1 MTENRLTLLERKQ
14 NSLLSSFFVF
24 FFETPAPLS
33 LDSLLWFWEDLG
45 IDGTAAAWPT
55 LPAQIQTFN
64 KSLLLMTINHQ
75 NKHLPLLGDFFA
87 LDSVAAL
94 VRTVTRKYVAVM

>member
-24 FFETPAPLS
+24 FFETPDPHF
-33 LDSLLWFWEDLG
+33 LDTLLWFLEDLG
-45 IDGTAAAWPT
+45 IDGTEAAWLI
-55 LPAQIQTFN
+55 LPSQIQTFN

-75 NKHLPLLGDFFA
+75 NPSTCHYWGIFLYLLMWLPW
-87 LDSVAAL
+87 
-94 VRTVTRKYVAVM
+94 